1 MVSPMRRWVLMVA
14 IVGVAVAI
22 AAASYGLRDGDPRV
36 TATVPDVARI
46 TCEPDAVRLDATSVR
61 ARVDGV
67 HVAVANLS
75 RALYLDFT
83 SADGESTERLPLTPG
98 LLERA
103 TFALPPGRVSVEC
116 VAGREMGRPRRPAA
130 LLVVD
135 PLRLWVSPSLACEET
150 VTMDYEVDLAVA
162 GEDAAATF
170 RRSMPGL
177 LSTDEL
183 LKPGY
188 PRTAWHGDLLIVVRE
203 SETVARA
210 TRAESEGRWDV
221 SVDACPGVGLT
232 DP

>member
-1 MVSPMRRWVLMVA
+1 MRRWVLMLA
-14 IVGVAVAI
+14 IVGIAVAV
-22 AAASYGLRDGDPRV
+22 AAASYGLRSGGSLEP
-36 TATVPDVARI
+36 TTVPEVARI

-61 ARVDGV
+61 ARADGV

-83 SADGESTERLPLTPG
+83 SADGETTERLPLTPG
-98 LLERA
+98 LLEQA
-103 TFALPPGRVSVEC
+103 TFALPPGRVSVAC
-116 VAGREMGRPRRPAA
+116 VAGRETGRPRRPAT

-135 PLRLWVSPSLACEET
+135 PLGLWVSPALACDET
-150 VTMDYEVDLAVA
+150 VTIDYEVDLAEA
-162 GEDAAATF
+162 GEDAATTF

-177 LSTDEL
+177 LATDQL
-183 LKPGY
+183 VKPGY

-203 SETVARA
+203 SETVGRV